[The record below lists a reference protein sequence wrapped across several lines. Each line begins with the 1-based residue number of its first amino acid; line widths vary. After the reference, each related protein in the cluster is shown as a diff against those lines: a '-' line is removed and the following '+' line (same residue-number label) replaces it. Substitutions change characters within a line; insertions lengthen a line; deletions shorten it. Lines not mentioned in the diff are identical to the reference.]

1 MAEFGPT
8 YKQEDE
14 IEVYGRKFPSFS
26 RREIHP
32 AISRVMANLPKG
44 TVLDMPTGAGALAW
58 RLHNEGFDVTG
69 ADLFPQYSRN
79 PEISVTKADLN
90 ATFPFDDDQFDYVC
104 FVEGPEHVENVFF
117 CLREFARVLKPDGT
131 IILSIPN
138 YSNLQNRLKELLY
151 GTPESVVTKE
161 KLVVEYDNDPHMI
174 HINRVRFPELKMA
187 LEFAGFRITSVNID
201 KVKSGQRLLWPLAA
215 LIKLV
220 TFFRGDG
227 GEEKY
232 GMRENNSDP
241 VLMGGNTLIITAR
254 LAA

>member
-8 YKQEDE
+8 YKQEDD

-32 AISRVMANLPKG
+32 AISRVMADFPRG
-44 TVLDMPTGAGALAW
+44 TLLDMPTGAGALAW
-58 RLHNEGFDVTG
+58 RLHNEGFQVTGGDLFPKYFKNPEIMVVG
-69 ADLFPQYSRN
+69 ADLNRR
-79 PEISVTKADLN
+79 
-90 ATFPFDDDQFDYVC
+90 FPFDDGSFDYAC

-117 CLREFARVLKPDGT
+117 CFREFARILKPNGT

-161 KLVVEYDNDPHMI
+161 QLVSEYNDDSHMI

-187 LEFAGFRITSVNID
+187 LELTGFKISSLHID

-215 LIKLV
+215 LIRLI
-220 TFFRGDG
+220 TYIRGKDG
-227 GEEKY
+227 EKKY
-232 GMRENNSDP
+232 GMRENNSEP